1 MPFYKYHCE
10 TCDKD
15 ITVFKKITEYDSH
28 EKCEICGNPMK
39 RKIEDMVSDYVCKCG
54 GFYGKTSH

>member
-1 MPFYKYHCE
+1 MPFYKYYCKN
-10 TCDKD
+10 CDKD
-15 ITVFKKITEYDSH
+15 VEVRKNISKYDAH